1 MVENNS
7 IKEKNTGIQVKQVVD
22 TLVKI
27 SMAGGFLFLI
37 YYFLI
42 GGSSVKIDNR
52 AYEQIDSLN
61 ALIKNL
67 ENKQFILYNEIKN
80 LNAEIETIDGKIS
93 NIKTEKIIIKEKYNE
108 KIRAVDTYSDAELDS
123 IFSKR
128 YPRTH

>member
-7 IKEKNTGIQVKQVVD
+7 IEKKDTGIQVKQVID
-22 TLVKI
+22 TLVKVA
-27 SMAGGFLFLI
+27 MAGGFLFLI

-42 GGSSVKIDNR
+42 GGSSVKIDKK

-61 ALIKNL
+61 VLIQKL
-67 ENKQFILYNEIKN
+67 EDKQFILYNEIKS
-80 LNAEIETIDGKIS
+80 LNTEIETIDSKIS

>member
-61 ALIKNL
+61 ALIQNL